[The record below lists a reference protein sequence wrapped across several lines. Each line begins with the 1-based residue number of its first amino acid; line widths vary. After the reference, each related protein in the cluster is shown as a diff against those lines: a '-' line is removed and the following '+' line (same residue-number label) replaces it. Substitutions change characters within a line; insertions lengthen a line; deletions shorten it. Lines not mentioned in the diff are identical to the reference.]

1 MKPRLLPQTPVRRT
15 LAALVTAATVTLGT
29 AGCMV
34 FSPVQTD
41 VPYAPADG
49 VQADLGSVAIRDLVL
64 VVGGSGEAMVS
75 GGLVNQSTEPVTVQF
90 AAQEEG
96 NGSGVQLDLQP
107 SEQVNLADQG
117 LQLSGITAKPGTV
130 IPVQV
135 TSSTAGTTLLNVPV
149 IADTGYYAT
158 VTPTA
163 VPTVVTPTGV
173 ATTVPSTVTPT
184 G

>member
-1 MKPRLLPQTPVRRT
+1 MKRRLLPQTPVRRV
-15 LAALVTAATVTLGT
+15 LAALVAATTVTLGT

-49 VQADLGSVAIRDLVL
+49 IQTNLGSVAIRDLVL
-64 VVGGSGEAMVS
+64 VTNGSGEAMVS
-75 GGLVNQSTEPVTVQF
+75 GGLVNQSAQAVTLQF
-90 AAQEEG
+90 APQLEG
-96 NGSGVQLDLQP
+96 GSTSGTEIQLQP
-107 SEQVNLADQG
+107 SERVNLAEQG
-117 LQLSGITAKPGTV
+117 LQLTGVAAKPGRV

-149 IADTGYYAT
+149 MAAEGYYAT

-163 VPTVVTPTGV
+163 VPT
-173 ATTVPSTVTPT
+173 S
-184 G
+184 